1 MFNLLRNG
9 HTLLW
14 RCHTIF
20 HFYYKSMRD
29 QLALCLCQHLTVNFI
44 IFTFIVTVLFF
55 FYVSHL
61 NRQVYFII
69 MIFMCNSLMYTDV
82 KQFSGAYMASTSSLW
97 RSICSNLLP
106 SCVLGC
112 LFYYWDLRVLYV
124 LFLNT
129 CSLSNIWFQSIF
141 SEYVFYSF

>member
-1 MFNLLRNG
+1 MSYHFPFLLQIYERSTCSMSLPALNG
-9 HTLLW
+9 K
-14 RCHTIF
+14 
-20 HFYYKSMRD
+20 FYYFYFY
-29 QLALCLCQHLTVNFI
+29 CHC
-44 IFTFIVTVLFF
+44 IVF